1 MTQKPKEQGRNN
13 NMKDEDLEQGLYT
26 LIEETSYVHVDIE
39 AVKSIV
45 NALYREIK

>member
-1 MTQKPKEQGRNN
+1 
-13 NMKDEDLEQGLYT
+13 MKDEDLEQGLYT

>member
-1 MTQKPKEQGRNN
+1 M
-13 NMKDEDLEQGLYT
+13 DDADLEQGLYT